1 VIGWLAWVT
10 AGVSLVLGVWC
21 LVAAGRGVRPSL
33 HQLIGAAVLEALLVA
48 QAVIGVVLLLRS
60 GEGVDTITFLGY
72 HLTAVTLLPVGV
84 GWGIADRSRWGNG
97 VFAIAA
103 ATEAVLV
110 MRLVQIWNAGG

>member
-1 VIGWLAWVT
+1 
-10 AGVSLVLGVWC
+10 
-21 LVAAGRGVRPSL
+21 
-33 HQLIGAAVLEALLVA
+33 
-48 QAVIGVVLLLRS
+48 
-60 GEGVDTITFLGY
+60 
-72 HLTAVTLLPVGV
+72 VTLLPVGV